1 MYSLV
6 FRAQGLGLGIAGPM
20 PITTWGRPQKRT
32 RSEALTNLKTEYHTS
47 NLEFLWIFLRLFWDL
62 RRWQIWRLSTIQVIW
77 NFMDFSE
84 VILRSEALTNLKTEY
99 HTSNLEFLWIFL
111 RLFSFLRWGCREVP
125 ARTGISGN
133 PDKTL
138 NSLSSDH
145 KNTPN
150 ALWRKFRHII
160 IKIKTLS
167 VIFDNAQRKLSRIRI
182 KCLFSCGVR
191 RIRI

>member
-32 RSEALTNLKTEYHTS
+32 RS
-47 NLEFLWIFLRLFWDL
+47 
-62 RRWQIWRLSTIQVIW
+62 Q
-77 NFMDFSE
+77 
-84 VILRSEALTNLKTEY
+84 ALTNLKTEY

-145 KNTPN
+145 KNIPN
-150 ALWRKFRHII
+150 ALWRKFRHILL
-160 IKIKTLS
+160 KTKTLS
-167 VIFDNAQRKLSRIRI
+167 VIFDRAQRWLRRIRS

-191 RIRI
+191 RIRIWVSYPAPGVQVRAGT